1 MAKFKFKFEKF
12 EISKKDN
19 IFKTFLILWL
29 VPLVLTLI
37 YILFYFRNLPT
48 QIPLFYS
55 RLWGESQL
63 AARPYIFLP
72 VAGTFLLGI
81 FNFSLA
87 TSFHSKDKIFSYL
100 LSGTMILLSFLAAI
114 TTFNI
119 INLLK

>member
-12 EISKKDN
+12 ETSQKDN
-19 IFKTFLILWL
+19 IFKTFFLLWL
-29 VPLVLTLI
+29 VPLILTLI
-37 YILFYFRNLPT
+37 YILFYFRNLPL

-63 AARPYIFLP
+63 AAKFYIFLP
-72 VAGTFLLGI
+72 LVGTLLLGI

-87 TSFHSKDKIFSYL
+87 ASFHSREKVFSYL
-100 LSGTMILLSFLAAI
+100 LSGTAMVISLLAMI

-119 INLLK
+119 VNLMK

>member
-1 MAKFKFKFEKF
+1 MARFKFKFEKF
-12 EISKKDN
+12 ETGKLDN
-19 IFKTFLILWL
+19 IFKTFFLLWL

-37 YILFYFRNLPT
+37 YILFYFRNLPA

-63 AARPYIFLP
+63 AGRAYIFLP
-72 VAGTFLLGI
+72 VAGTLLLGL

-87 TSFHSKDKIFSYL
+87 ASFHTKDKIFSYL
-100 LSGTMILLSFLAAI
+100 LSGTALLLSFLAAI

-119 INLLK
+119 TNLMK

>member
-12 EISKKDN
+12 ETSKKDN

-29 VPLVLTLI
+29 APLVLTLI
-37 YILFYFRNLPT
+37 YILFYFRNLPA

-63 AARPYIFLP
+63 TARLYIFLP
-72 VAGTFLLGI
+72 ITGTFLLGI

-87 TSFHSKDKIFSYL
+87 ASFHSKDKIFSYL

-119 INLLK
+119 INLMK

>member
-12 EISKKDN
+12 ETSQKDN
-19 IFKTFLILWL
+19 TFKTFLVFWLAPLILIL
-29 VPLVLTLI
+29 V
-37 YILFYFRNLPT
+37 YILFYFKNLPA

-63 AARPYIFLP
+63 ASRPYIFLP
-72 VAGTFLLGI
+72 VVGTLLLGI

-87 TSFHSKDKIFSYL
+87 ANFHSKDKIFSYL
-100 LSGTMILLSFLAAI
+100 LSGAMILLSFLTAI

-119 INLLK
+119 VNLMK